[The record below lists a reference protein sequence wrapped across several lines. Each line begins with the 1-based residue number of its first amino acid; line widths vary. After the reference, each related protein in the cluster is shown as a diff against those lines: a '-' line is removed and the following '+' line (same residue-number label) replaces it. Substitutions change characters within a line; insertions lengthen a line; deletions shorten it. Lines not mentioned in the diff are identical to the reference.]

1 MIRRRARPAAPLAA
15 ASLSAGLAACAH
27 EPFDDP
33 MFWHA
38 VALGAEVAAL
48 AVALDDDCWT
58 RHDRY
63 GRAYTVC
70 DDLPPPRPRRQGIVR
85 PGAPPPGR

>member
-1 MIRRRARPAAPLAA
+1 MTRRLARPVAALAVA
-15 ASLSAGLAACAH
+15 ASLSACAH

-33 MFWHA
+33 LFWHA

-58 RHDRY
+58 RYDRHGY
-63 GRAYTVC
+63 AYTVC
-70 DDLPPPRPRRQGIVR
+70 DDDLPPPPPHRPRRPR
-85 PGAPPPGR
+85 P

>member
-1 MIRRRARPAAPLAA
+1 MNRRIARPVAALAAA
-15 ASLSAGLAACAH
+15 ASLSACAH

-33 MFWHA
+33 LFWHG
-38 VALGAEVAAL
+38 VALGAELVAV
-48 AVALDDDCWT
+48 AVALEDDCWT

-70 DDLPPPRPRRQGIVR
+70 D
-85 PGAPPPGR
+85 GAPPPHRPHRPQH